1 MKPISVAR
9 RASGIVAAVGVLWF
23 IARASAFPLPYHAAN
38 EARLRLS
45 WSARPE
51 RIEQCRA
58 LSEEEIAKLPSHM
71 RRRTECSGIYAS
83 YRLAV
88 SAAGREVDART
99 VRGGGL
105 RHDRAMHVLAEYA
118 VPPGPGRIRVTLTRI
133 EADTGSSDSTPTGVA
148 TTAPDTGIYAGRAE
162 REVEER
168 ERRRRAAVPA
178 ELVLDTTVTIA
189 PGTVRLVTFD
199 PEARRL
205 VLRGAP
211 ATAPERDRR

>member
-1 MKPISVAR
+1 MSSMTVAR
-9 RASGIVAAVGVLWF
+9 RAGGVVVAVGVLWLL
-23 IARASAFPLPYHAAN
+23 ARASAFPLPYHDAN
-38 EARLRLS
+38 ASRLRLS

-58 LSEEEIAKLPSHM
+58 LSEEEIAKQPSHM
-71 RRRTECSGIYAS
+71 RRRMECSGVFAS
-83 YRLAV
+83 YRLEV
-88 SAAGREVDART
+88 SVDGRELDERT

-105 RHDRAMHVLAEYA
+105 RHDRAMHVLEEYD
-118 VPPGPGRIRVTLTRI
+118 VPPGPGRIRVMLKRI
-133 EADTGSSDSTPTGVA
+133 ELNAGSTDTSMTGA
-148 TTAPDTGIYAGRAE
+148 ASAAPDTGIYAGRAE

-178 ELVLDTTVTIA
+178 ELLLDTAVTIH

-205 VLRGAP
+205 VLRRSP
-211 ATAPERDRR
+211 ATAPDRGR